1 MVVKVT
7 EEDIRIGTRKNC
19 YTCPVA
25 RALQRHY
32 DYAEVLQDT
41 CYLGNSYDDDY
52 DPRKLPTHVTDWI
65 NAYDRGEPVKPFEFT
80 L

>member
-1 MVVKVT
+1 MMVKVR

-32 DYAEVLQDT
+32 DYAEVLQET
-41 CYLGNSYDDDY
+41 CYLGVSYDDY
-52 DPRKLPTHVTDWI
+52 DLYELPKDVTDWI